1 MTDKPLIS
9 DIAFTPEVKAAQEE
23 NQSRSFYQAAMEER
37 DWLDHVT
44 QDLRVRLAEADS
56 LYLAT
61 VGSDG
66 HPYIQHR
73 GGPRGFLVPLDDR
86 RLAFAD
92 FSGNQQ
98 YVSLGN
104 LATNNKA
111 HIFIMDYAN
120 KQRVKLW
127 GNIEVS
133 EATPALV
140 EKLTHPSYLAKV
152 ERVLIFTLSAW
163 DLNCPQHIPHK
174 VDIRD
179 VKQAITQLTMRVK
192 ELEEENA
199 ELRSFVK

>member
-1 MTDKPLIS
+1 MTNEPFIS
-9 DIAFTPEVKAAQEE
+9 DIAFTPEVKATQEE
-23 NQSRSFYQAAMEER
+23 NQSRAFYQSAMEER
-37 DWLDHVT
+37 DWLDYVT
-44 QDLRVRLAEADS
+44 QDLQVRLAEADS
-56 LYLAT
+56 FYLAT
-61 VGSDG
+61 VGSDD

-73 GGPRGFLVPLDDR
+73 GGPRGFLVPLDEK

-133 EATPALV
+133 EATPELV
-140 EKLTHPSYLAKV
+140 EKLTHPKYLAKV
-152 ERVLIFTLSAW
+152 ERVFIFTLSAW